1 MNVLKKYW
9 VWILAALVVIASIA
23 GYFYW
28 SKQRSDPQYRM
39 VKIEKGTLVAS
50 VAASGTLSP
59 VVSVQVGSQVSGQLK
74 EVLVDFNSLVKKGQL
89 IARIDPETFEYR
101 VRQAQADVDAAQ
113 AQVLTQQAIISAQRA
128 GLSQAEVNWQEARRD
143 VERKEQ
149 LRDKNF
155 ISGAEVDKAR
165 AVSNALAEQVKAAQ
179 AQVEVAKAT
188 ALNVAA
194 AVKQREAMLAQ
205 TRVDLAR
212 TEIRAPVNG
221 IVIKR
226 SVDKGQTVAASL
238 QAPELFIIAENL
250 SDMRVDTS
258 IDESEIGKIKLGQK
272 ATFTVDAFP
281 GKQFEGKVQQIR
293 KAALTVSNVVTYMVE
308 VTAANPEL
316 LLLPGMTA
324 NVRIVTDIRENVLKV
339 SNSALRFRPPPT
351 DKEKNNEGGGK
362 PRGSRNG
369 GSGGAPQSA
378 RLYTLQEGK
387 LNAIPVTL
395 GATDGQMTEV
405 SAAKL
410 QEGMEIVA
418 GSKDS
423 GEKRKSSSSGGG
435 PRMF

>member
-9 VWILAALVVIASIA
+9 IGILAALIVIASIA

-28 SKQRSDPQYRM
+28 SKQSSDPQYRM
-39 VKIEKGTLVAS
+39 VKIEKGTLVAN

-165 AVSNALAEQVKAAQ
+165 AVANALAEQVKAAQ

-194 AVKQREAMLAQ
+194 AVKQREALLAQ

-308 VTAANPEL
+308 VNAANPDL

-339 SNSALRFRPPPT
+339 SNAALRFRPPPT
-351 DKEKNNEGGGK
+351 DKEKNNEGGAK

-369 GSGGAPQSA
+369 GSGGVPQNA
-378 RLYTLQEGK
+378 KLYTLQEGK
-387 LNAIPVTL
+387 FNAIPVTL
-395 GATDGQMTEV
+395 GATDGKMTEV
-405 SAAKL
+405 SAAQL

-423 GEKRKSSSSGGG
+423 GEKRKSSSSGSG

>member
-1 MNVLKKYW
+1 M
-9 VWILAALVVIASIA
+9 WILAALIVIASIA

-165 AVSNALAEQVKAAQ
+165 AVANALAEQVKAAQ

-194 AVKQREAMLAQ
+194 AVKQREALLAQ

-308 VTAANPEL
+308 VNAANPDL

-324 NVRIVTDIRENVLKV
+324 NVRIVTDTRENVLKV
-339 SNSALRFRPPPT
+339 SNAALRFRPPPT
-351 DKEKNNEGGGK
+351 DKEKNNEGGAK
-362 PRGSRNG
+362 PRGSRHG

-378 RLYTLQEGK
+378 KLYTLQEGK
-387 LNAIPVTL
+387 FNAIPVTL

-405 SAAKL
+405 SAAQL